1 MLYIGNFSYTDM
13 DDGSDNYCLMPAVVE
28 APDAETALE
37 RFSDMLVKLHNSSAL
52 LMGAQDIYLDSLVE
66 LGDAPEEAFVIQ
78 WQKILMGNDGMYSE
92 LTALPGDAP
101 VADVYT
107 FEDNEAEVS
116 DEADLEDEEF
126 DAVEEAFLTF
136 G

>member
-37 RFSDMLVKLHNSSAL
+37 RFSDMLVKLHDSSAL

-78 WQKILMGNDGMYSE
+78 WQKILLGDEGMYSE
-92 LTALPGDAP
+92 LTALPGDVP

-107 FEDNEAEVS
+107 FEDLETEAS
-116 DEADLEDEEF
+116 DESDLEDDEL
-126 DAVEEAFLTF
+126 DTLEEAFITF
-136 G
+136 E